1 MLKSRYHYHHYSTQ
15 VPISRQGTQDKM
27 GSMLEKNEK
36 DAASL
41 EHQMTIAGD
50 SNIGDVTLS
59 QTDQL
64 ERGLKSR
71 HIQFLALGG
80 ACVTPFPPLGRQRLH
95 SK

>member
-1 MLKSRYHYHHYSTQ
+1 
-15 VPISRQGTQDKM
+15 M
-27 GSMLEKNEK
+27 GSMLEKNDEK